1 MTFKPSKKRQRRAPD
16 PILRG
21 NPIIPSAAIERWYRR
36 ELNGITAAMLREY
49 REALLEV
56 GKIQMPV
63 LRAMDEAPSVAFN
76 TILNSLRQR
85 WSKIFESFA
94 RQTVRKFV
102 DDTETAAT
110 SATLF
115 SLSTA
120 GLVAPESRYNEGV
133 QNTLQATTLFNHT
146 LITNISQKAHENIYA
161 AVMESLT
168 SSDPAR
174 QGMAGI
180 TSAVKHAG
188 IECKKRIR
196 TIARDQ
202 TSKLYSAVSD
212 ERMLQNGV
220 EEFEWEHSSA
230 GKTQRQS
237 HVEKDGQVFKIND
250 PRLWEGPKADQG
262 PPGWAINC
270 RCRKRPVIA
279 PRQAPQ

>member
-1 MTFKPSKKRQRRAPD
+1 MRFKPSKKRERRAPE
-16 PILRG
+16 PLLRG
-21 NPIIPSAAIERWYRR
+21 KPIIASAAIEGWYRR
-36 ELNGITAAMLREY
+36 ELNGITREMLREY
-49 REALLEV
+49 RAALLKVGEV
-56 GKIQMPV
+56 QMPA

-76 TILNSLRQR
+76 VVLNSLRQR
-85 WSKIFESFA
+85 WTRIFESFA
-94 RQTVRKFV
+94 RQTVKKFV
-102 DDTETAAT
+102 DDTDTAAT

-120 GLVAPESRYNEGV
+120 GLTAPEKRYSEGI

-168 SSDPAR
+168 TSDPAR
-174 QGMAGI
+174 QGMTGI
-180 TSAVKHAG
+180 TNAVKHAG
-188 IECKKRIR
+188 IECRKRIR

-230 GKTQRQS
+230 GKTQRHS
-237 HVEKDGQVFKIND
+237 HVEKDGQIFKIND

-279 PRQAPQ
+279 PRQVPQ

>member
-1 MTFKPSKKRQRRAPD
+1 
-16 PILRG
+16 
-21 NPIIPSAAIERWYRR
+21 
-36 ELNGITAAMLREY
+36 MLREY
-49 REALLEV
+49 REALGEV
-56 GKIQMPV
+56 SKIQMPR

-76 TILNSLRQR
+76 VILNSLRQR
-85 WSKIFESFA
+85 WTKIFESFA

-110 SATLF
+110 SSTLF

-120 GLVAPESRYNEGV
+120 GLVAPESRYNESI
-133 QNTLQATTLFNHT
+133 QNTIQATTLFNNT
-146 LITNISQKAHENIYA
+146 LITNISQKAHEQIYA

-168 SSDPAR
+168 TSDPAR

-180 TSAVKHAG
+180 AAAVKHAG
-188 IECKKRIR
+188 IDCKKRIR

-230 GKTQRQS
+230 GKTQRHS